1 MRNRLRVARPN
12 GNGTRVNVLERKFAM
27 KTERL
32 NKGMRRLID
41 NDQTQ
46 FMGAIVADAM
56 QAHQTGDYESI
67 MDETKYFRTTE
78 ENGLIVSKWGYKPYA
93 YMDWKPLAQNIIVHY
108 HFEIRESDSEFYIT
122 TVRA

>member
-1 MRNRLRVARPN
+1 
-12 GNGTRVNVLERKFAM
+12 M

-46 FMGAIVADAM
+46 VMGAIVADAM

-67 MDETKYFRTTE
+67 MDETKYFGTTE

-93 YMDWKPLAQNIIVHY
+93 NDVRYKPLAQNIIVHY

>member
-1 MRNRLRVARPN
+1 
-12 GNGTRVNVLERKFAM
+12 NVLERKFAM

-41 NDQTQ
+41 DDQTQ

-93 YMDWKPLAQNIIVHY
+93 NDGRYNPLAQNIIVHY

>member
-1 MRNRLRVARPN
+1 
-12 GNGTRVNVLERKFAM
+12 M

-41 NDQTQ
+41 DDQTQ

-93 YMDWKPLAQNIIVHY
+93 NDGRYKPLAQNIIVHY

>member
-1 MRNRLRVARPN
+1 
-12 GNGTRVNVLERKFAM
+12 M

-56 QAHQTGDYESI
+56 QAHKTGDYESI
-67 MDETKYFRTTE
+67 MDETKYFRPTE